1 VALSWSDRPPPDTLE
16 AASESLQQTEC
27 FWREWIGGGNF
38 PDHPWRERLQRSAL
52 TLKGLTYC
60 STGAL
65 LAAATTSLPEYPGG
79 ARNWDYRYTW
89 VRDASFTLWALH
101 ALGFDAEAD
110 DFLAFLADAI
120 VPLGPSGNGPSRVTA
135 SSGAEASRFQVLYG
149 VDGTRECP
157 ESELDH
163 LSGYGGS
170 RPVRVGNAAYTQEQF
185 DIYGTL
191 VDCVYQHTRS
201 RDALSER
208 SWRIVVGAVEAALS
222 CWRRADRGIWEV
234 RGEPRH
240 FTSSK
245 VMCWVA
251 ADRGTRLAALRGDR
265 ERATRWSTA
274 AAEIH
279 ADVLEHGVDEGG
291 RFTQSYDCPGLDA
304 SLLLLPLMR
313 FLPPDDPRLRAT
325 VLAIGD
331 ELCDNGLVV
340 RYRTESTDDGLE
352 DPEATFTACS
362 FWLVSA
368 LVEIGETT
376 RARQLCE
383 RLLGFASGLGL
394 YAEQLDPTTS
404 RHFGNFPQALT
415 HLALVNAALHVI
427 GAEQTPAGGSSR
439 RGPSPGAAPAWWDS
453 TALGG

>member
-1 VALSWSDRPPPDTLE
+1 
-16 AASESLQQTEC
+16 
-27 FWREWIGGGNF
+27 
-38 PDHPWRERLQRSAL
+38 
-52 TLKGLTYC
+52 
-60 STGAL
+60 
-65 LAAATTSLPEYPGG
+65 
-79 ARNWDYRYTW
+79 
-89 VRDASFTLWALH
+89 
-101 ALGFDAEAD
+101 
-110 DFLAFLADAI
+110 
-120 VPLGPSGNGPSRVTA
+120 
-135 SSGAEASRFQVLYG
+135 
-149 VDGTRECP
+149 
-157 ESELDH
+157 
-163 LSGYGGS
+163 
-170 RPVRVGNAAYTQEQF
+170 
-185 DIYGTL
+185 
-191 VDCVYQHTRS
+191 
-201 RDALSER
+201 
-208 SWRIVVGAVEAALS
+208 
-222 CWRRADRGIWEV
+222 
-234 RGEPRH
+234 
-240 FTSSK
+240 
-245 VMCWVA
+245 MCWVA
-251 ADRGTRLAALRGDR
+251 ADRGARLASLRGDR
-265 ERATRWSTA
+265 ERAARWSTA

-279 ADVLEHGVDEGG
+279 ADVLEHGVDQRG
-291 RFTQSYDCPGLDA
+291 RFVQSYDCPGLDA

-439 RGPSPGAAPAWWDS
+439 RGPSAGRHRRGGTRHALAGDCRNSDGAQALCPPPPDHRGSLIAKGRRFWLPGRSAF
-453 TALGG
+453 GGPRG

>member
-1 VALSWSDRPPPDTLE
+1 
-16 AASESLQQTEC
+16 
-27 FWREWIGGGNF
+27 
-38 PDHPWRERLQRSAL
+38 
-52 TLKGLTYC
+52 
-60 STGAL
+60 
-65 LAAATTSLPEYPGG
+65 
-79 ARNWDYRYTW
+79 
-89 VRDASFTLWALH
+89 
-101 ALGFDAEAD
+101 
-110 DFLAFLADAI
+110 
-120 VPLGPSGNGPSRVTA
+120 
-135 SSGAEASRFQVLYG
+135 
-149 VDGTRECP
+149 
-157 ESELDH
+157 
-163 LSGYGGS
+163 
-170 RPVRVGNAAYTQEQF
+170 
-185 DIYGTL
+185 
-191 VDCVYQHTRS
+191 
-201 RDALSER
+201 
-208 SWRIVVGAVEAALS
+208 
-222 CWRRADRGIWEV
+222 V

-245 VMCWVA
+245 VLCWVA
-251 ADRGTRLAALRGDR
+251 ADRGSRLAALRGDQA
-265 ERATRWSTA
+265 RATRWSA
-274 AAEIH
+274 AADEIH
-279 ADVLEHGVDEGG
+279 ADVLEHGVDQLG
-291 RFTQSYDCPGLDA
+291 RFTQCYDGPGLDA

-368 LVEIGETT
+368 LAEIGETT

-439 RGPSPGAAPAWWDS
+439 RGPSAGAAPAWWDS
-453 TALGG
+453 TRPGG